1 MWLIP
6 DLRLFSLALVI
17 CGASASVYADSI
29 TNFNLSAA
37 LEPGTAQGTIT
48 IDTTN
53 GQVTGGNFTVN
64 APTPPGLAA
73 VMDVFTTLR
82 DAGYNGAN
90 QIADF
95 VSGTD
100 RFELS
105 LPLVS
110 LVGYSGSSVCS
121 TTERTGCTIANSPS
135 YYPTLFIYFGGE
147 LADAAVS
154 GSLTPSSAPE
164 PSTYLLLATGLVG
177 VIGAARKR
185 LTTESLRSRLS
196 HRMLDG

>member
-17 CGASASVYADSI
+17 CGASATAYADSI
-29 TNFNLSAA
+29 TNFNFSAA
-37 LEPGTAQGTIT
+37 LQSGTAQGTIA
-48 IDTTN
+48 IDTSN
-53 GQVTGGNFTVN
+53 GQITGGNFTVN
-64 APTPPGLAA
+64 APAPPGLPA
-73 VMDVFTTLR
+73 VMDVFTTVR
-82 DAGYNGAN
+82 NAGYNGTN

-121 TTERTGCTIANSPS
+121 TAERTGCTNANSPS
-135 YYPTLFIYFGGE
+135 YYPTIFIYFGGE
-147 LADAAVS
+147 LADAAVT

-164 PSTYLLLATGLVG
+164 PATYLLLGAGLVG
-177 VIGAARKR
+177 VIGAACKR
-185 LTTESLRSRLS
+185 SMSESLSEE
-196 HRMLDG
+196 